1 MTAIQ
6 KLESLLADR
15 YLALAIKHARKGR
28 WDQAEAELDRVRSL
42 VPADPVVPMTRA
54 RIRYHQGRRQDAL
67 VEIAAAEKLG
77 GAMREIGIMR
87 SEILEHDRRAHERT
101 EVRASNRRMRRE
113 HFLSTI
119 DRLRE
124 VLFSLSSRELV
135 YLLLGVAFFLAVLWA
150 DFNTAGGVE

>member
-101 EVRASNRRMRRE
+101 EVRASNRRIHRE
-113 HFLSTI
+113 QFFITI
-119 DRLRE
+119 DRLNDA
-124 VLFSLSSRELV
+124 VSSLSSRELV
-135 YLLLGVAFFLAVLWA
+135 YLLLGVAFVLAVVWA
-150 DFNTAGGVE
+150 DISTLRGVG